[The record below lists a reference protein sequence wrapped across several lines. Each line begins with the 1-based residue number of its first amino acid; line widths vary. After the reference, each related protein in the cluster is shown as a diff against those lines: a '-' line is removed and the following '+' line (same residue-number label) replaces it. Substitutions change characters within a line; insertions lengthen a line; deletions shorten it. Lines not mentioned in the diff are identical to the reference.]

1 MRGRTLALPL
11 AALAASFA
19 AGARAEA
26 ATRIYSVDVDR
37 SRVLVHLGRAGL
49 MKFLGHE
56 HHIEARPAHGEVE
69 VVEGDPARSRVAM
82 RFASARLVVIP
93 GSEPAEDVP
102 KVEERMR
109 GPEVLDVAR
118 HPEIAFVS
126 TSVRLEGAAGGAQ
139 RLLVGGTLTLRGR
152 AVPVEIPMAV
162 VLQGDA
168 LEARGAVTLE
178 LRALGIEP
186 PAVAG
191 VVKVANRFG
200 LELEIRAR
208 AAALP

>member
-1 MRGRTLALPL
+1 MRRRTLALPL
-11 AALAASFA
+11 AALVALSA
-19 AGARAEA
+19 AGARAETP
-26 ATRIYSVDVDR
+26 TRIYTVDLDR

-56 HHIEARPAHGEVE
+56 HHIEARPASGAVE
-69 VVEGDPARSRVAM
+69 VVEGDAARSRVAM
-82 RFASARLVVIP
+82 RLASARLAVIP

-109 GPEVLDVAR
+109 GPDVLDVAR

-126 TSVRLEGAAGGAQ
+126 TSVRLEGTAGGTQ

-152 AVPVEIPMAV
+152 AVPVEIPMEV
-162 VLQGDA
+162 VLQADV
-168 LEARGAVTLE
+168 LEARGAATLE

-191 VVKVANRFG
+191 VVKVANRFR

-208 AAALP
+208 AAAFP

>member
-1 MRGRTLALPL
+1 MRQRTLWLPFAAV
-11 AALAASFA
+11 AALSA
-19 AGARAEA
+19 AGARAEP
-26 ATRIYSVDVDR
+26 ATRTYTVDVDR

-56 HHIEARPAHGEVE
+56 HHIEARPASGEVE

-82 RFASARLVVIP
+82 RFASARLAVIP
-93 GSEPAEDVP
+93 GSEPAQDVP

-118 HPEIAFVS
+118 HPEIAFAS
-126 TSVRLEGAAGGAQ
+126 TSVRLEGTAGGAE

-152 AVPVEIPMAV
+152 AVPVEIPMTV
-162 VLQGDA
+162 VLQADV
-168 LEARGAVTLE
+168 LEARGAATLE

-191 VVKVANRFG
+191 VVKVANRFR